1 MQPCQNTRIAMAAS
15 AQLNGALVL
24 LSPIEV
30 AMSQLSVRY
39 HASVL
44 ARLHL
49 DADMQRLGKVS
60 GSWRDF

>member
-1 MQPCQNTRIAMAAS
+1 MAAS

-24 LSPIEV
+24 LSSIEV

-39 HASVL
+39 HAGVL